1 MQQAL
6 RLRQVVGVGGRAG
19 HMLVAAVVRLGAV
32 HAAPDRRLPRHSQ
45 TRRSSGL
52 VLPALLVSPSW
63 GHDPIKWSPGKA
75 LYRAAASRVATP
87 GAVVSKR
94 SEEHTSELQSLMR
107 TSYAVFCL

>member
-1 MQQAL
+1 MGDAGEAEAEMQQAL

-75 LYRAAASRVATP
+75 LYRRPEQRRVGKEGVSTGKSR
-87 GAVVSKR
+87 
-94 SEEHTSELQSLMR
+94 
-107 TSYAVFCL
+107 